1 MRYVALLR
9 GVNLGGKNKVPMRDL
24 VRLVEAAG
32 GKDVVTYIQSGNV
45 VFDAPARVAARMPAA
60 LTRAIEAELG
70 CRVPVVLRTADE
82 IRAAATE
89 HPFLARGE
97 SPDRLHVVFL
107 ADAPSKAAVASL
119 DPSRSPRVPP
129 KAGAK
134 DEDRRDELVV
144 RGRDVFLFL
153 PNGVARSKL
162 TNDWFDRKLGTVST
176 ARNLRT
182 VQKLA
187 ELALLAHRGRAERA

>member
-1 MRYVALLR
+1 MTHVALLR

-32 GKDVVTYIQSGNV
+32 GERVVTYIQSGNV
-45 VFDAPARVAARMPAA
+45 VFDAPARVAARMPVA
-60 LTRAIEAELG
+60 LPRAIEAELG
-70 CRVPVVLRTADE
+70 CRTPVILRTGDE

-97 SPDRLHVVFL
+97 SPDRLHVLFL

-119 DPSRSPRVPP
+119 DPSRSP
-129 KAGAK
+129 G
-134 DEDRRDELVV
+134 DELVV

-153 PNGVARSKL
+153 PNGVAKSKL
-162 TNDWFDRKLGTVST
+162 TNARPWDWFDRKLGTVST

-187 ELALLAHRGRAERA
+187 ALVARESA